1 METIGYNYLCTLQE
15 EAESDALGGASSYPP
30 EFFTTYAAVT
40 GVVLI
45 ALCTGVSPSQ
55 AARTIRYDSFGSD
68 VVAFQNQLKEL
79 GCFPKGVRSTGY
91 FGTITKSAVERLQRS
106 QGLAVDGVVGN
117 QTYKA
122 IAQSQGCSTTSTPS
136 KRLTRTLRL
145 GDRNQDVRYLQAQ
158 LKNWGFPSEPETPLQ
173 INGTFDQ
180 ATDRAV
186 RQFQRYHE
194 ISPDGI
200 VGPQTARLLTQP
212 RLIAL
217 LKTLDRDNLSDATRD
232 WLTDDLEVMINSQ
245 DYAVENP
252 SFRKLAASEKTAL
265 KKSLLGYL
273 QDMDALQQEIEKKSP
288 NAEQSSI
295 YKQCGEAGYIRS
307 EVADVYIML
316 YLIEVEAPTISE
328 VCYSN
333 SATDG
338 DVGGNGRQWISW
350 WQDRRR

>member
-173 INGTFDQ
+173 ISGTFDQ
-180 ATDRAV
+180 ATDLAV

-194 ISPDGI
+194 ISSDGI
-200 VGPQTARLLTQP
+200 VGFQTAQLLMQP
-212 RLIAL
+212 RLISL
-217 LKTLDRDNLSDATRD
+217 LKTLDRDNLSDITR
-232 WLTDDLEVMINSQ
+232 WRLTDDLEVMIDSQ
-245 DYAVENP
+245 DDAVENP
-252 SFRKLAASEKTAL
+252 SFRKLEASEKTAL
-265 KKSLLGYL
+265 KTPLLSYL
-273 QDMDALQQEIEKKSP
+273 QDMDALQQEIEKKSTGV
-288 NAEQSSI
+288 EKSSI
-295 YKQCGEAGYIRS
+295 DKQCDEAGYSTSTVEDAYSIL
-307 EVADVYIML
+307 A
-316 YLIEVEAPTISE
+316 LIEVKAPTISE
-328 VCYSN
+328 VCLRPE
-333 SATDG
+333 
-338 DVGGNGRQWISW
+338 GGGGGGGGRQWISW
-350 WQDRRR
+350 WQNRRRR